1 MTNHSLRSSSKRFF
15 LILALVLIPAGK
27 VLAQDSPLI
36 AAINSDLMQPAALQP
51 AAETVFPTAS
61 YLAPAYLQP
70 AYVQASYVQ
79 PTESREME
87 HRFWDRQNGILFAAV
102 GASAAADFCVT
113 RANLASG
120 GRELN
125 PVTRVFAGSTTGL
138 AFNFI
143 GETVG
148 SMGISY
154 FFHKTGHHRLERLT
168 SFVNIG
174 DSGFA
179 VTYGLTHR

>member
-1 MTNHSLRSSSKRFF
+1 
-15 LILALVLIPAGK
+15 
-27 VLAQDSPLI
+27 
-36 AAINSDLMQPAALQP
+36 
-51 AAETVFPTAS
+51 
-61 YLAPAYLQP
+61 
-70 AYVQASYVQ
+70 
-79 PTESREME
+79 ME
-87 HRFWDRQNGILFAAV
+87 HHFWDRQNSILFAAV

-113 RANLASG
+113 RANLANG

-154 FFHKTGHHRLERLT
+154 FFHRTGHHRLERLT
-168 SFVNIG
+168 SFANIG
-174 DSGFA
+174 NSGFA

>member
-1 MTNHSLRSSSKRFF
+1 MTNHSLRASCKRSI
-15 LILALVLIPAGK
+15 LILALVLIPASRL
-27 VLAQDSPLI
+27 LAQGSPL
-36 AAINSDLMQPAALQP
+36 AAATEPVFATAAYSQPAQ
-51 AAETVFPTAS
+51 
-61 YLAPAYLQP
+61 PAYLQP
-70 AYVQASYVQ
+70 AYVEASYVQ

-87 HRFWDRQNGILFAAV
+87 HRFWDRENSILFAAV

-125 PVTRVFAGSTTGL
+125 PVTRVFAGSTPTL
-138 AFNFI
+138 ALNFI

-168 SFVNIG
+168 SLVNIG

-179 VTYGLTHR
+179 VSYGLSHR

>member
-1 MTNHSLRSSSKRFF
+1 MTNHSLRSSSKRLF
-15 LILALVLIPAGK
+15 LILALVLIPAVK
-27 VLAQDSPLI
+27 LLAQESLI
-36 AAINSDLMQPAALQP
+36 AAMKSDVVQPAAVQPAAVQP
-51 AAETVFPTAS
+51 AAEPIFATA
-61 YLAPAYLQP
+61 YYAQPAYLQP
-70 AYVQASYVQ
+70 SGLQPSYYVEPSHVQ

-87 HRFWDRQNGILFAAV
+87 HHFWDRENSILFAAV

-143 GETVG
+143 GETVDPWA
-148 SMGISY
+148 SSY
-154 FFHKTGHHRLERLT
+154 F
-168 SFVNIG
+168 SP
-174 DSGFA
+174 
-179 VTYGLTHR
+179 

>member
-1 MTNHSLRSSSKRFF
+1 MTNYSLRSSSKRLL
-15 LILALVLIPAGK
+15 LILALVLIPAVN

-36 AAINSDLMQPAALQP
+36 AAMKSDLVHPAAVQP
-51 AAETVFPTAS
+51 AAEPVLATVSSVQPS
-61 YLAPAYLQP
+61 YLQP
-70 AYVQASYVQ
+70 SYVEASYVQ

-87 HRFWDRQNGILFAAV
+87 HRFWDRENSILFAAV

-168 SFVNIG
+168 SFVNMG
-174 DSGFA
+174 NSGFA

>member
-1 MTNHSLRSSSKRFF
+1 MTNHSLRSSSKRSL
-15 LILALVLIPAGK
+15 LILALVLIPAVK
-27 VLAQDSPLI
+27 VLAQQSPL
-36 AAINSDLMQPAALQP
+36 AAG
-51 AAETVFPTAS
+51 AEPVFATAS
-61 YLAPAYLQP
+61 YAQPAYLQP
-70 AYVQASYVQ
+70 SYVEASYVQ

-87 HRFWDRQNGILFAAV
+87 HRFWDRENSILFAAV

-168 SFVNIG
+168 SFANIG
-174 DSGFA
+174 NSGFA

>member
-1 MTNHSLRSSSKRFF
+1 MTNYSLRSSSKRLLF
-15 LILALVLIPAGK
+15 ILALVLIPAVK

-36 AAINSDLMQPAALQP
+36 AAMKSDLVQPAAVQP
-51 AAETVFPTAS
+51 AAEPVFATTS
-61 YLAPAYLQP
+61 YGQPSYLQP
-70 AYVQASYVQ
+70 SYVEASYVQ

-87 HRFWDRQNGILFAAV
+87 HRFWDRENSILFAAV

-168 SFVNIG
+168 SLVNMG
-174 DSGFA
+174 NSGFA